1 MIMIRYSTQQ
11 IDNKLGIILWMIKNI
26 LKFNQYD

>member
-11 IDNKLGIILWMIKNI
+11 TDNKLGIILWMIKNI